1 MIATIPLAYSDY
13 YAGFGAI
20 SLLLGI
26 LGFVKAKSI
35 PSLVAGGI
43 SGIGL
48 CAAAFV
54 IARHVR
60 EGSSPTN
67 GYILALV
74 LSVLLLGKFL
84 PSALK
89 TKKLYPS
96 GLMAA
101 LSLGGV
107 VVAILALTS
116 K

>member
-1 MIATIPLAYSDY
+1 MIATTALTYSDY
-13 YAGFGAI
+13 YAAFGAI

-26 LGFVKAKSI
+26 VGFIKAKSI

-48 CAAAFV
+48 CAAAVV

-60 EGSSPTN
+60 EGSSATN

-74 LSVLLLGKFL
+74 LSFLLLGKFL
-84 PSALK
+84 PGFLK
-89 TKKLYPS
+89 TKKVYPA

-107 VVAILALTS
+107 AIGILALTS